1 MKICFPHKPGKG
13 GPGSFQKR
21 FENSLKSKGWDIEY
35 RSSENRPDVIFVVG
49 GTKQIFWLLKMKL
62 KKVPIIFRLDGINWL
77 HWKKK
82 VGIKNFLLAEYRNF
96 SCKIIHA
103 FIADKIIYQ
112 SDFVEHWWNISGWRK
127 RKNTSVIYNGI
138 SILNECKDLND
149 SPNKVELI
157 VLEGNIDYSPYAVK
171 LLNDLAEI
179 LKNDIKITLYGNFEF
194 IENQKKLSPLI
205 AYNGFLKF
213 EKVNDVMK
221 NKIYLS
227 LDINPACPNT
237 VIEALSSGAP
247 VVGFDTGS
255 LKELVVSDSGI
266 IVQYGSN
273 PWNLEYPDV
282 KSLAKA
288 ILKIKGNYG
297 HYSQNARKIAEKRY
311 SIEDMTEKYISVIKA
326 LLRKS

>member
-1 MKICFPHKPGKG
+1 MRICFPHAPGKG

-21 FENSLKSKGWDIEY
+21 FENSLKSRGWDIEY
-35 RSSENRPDVIFVVG
+35 KSSNIQTDLVFVVG
-49 GTKQIFWLLKMKL
+49 GTRQILWLLKMKF
-62 KKVPIIFRLDGINWL
+62 KKVPIVFRLDGINWL
-77 HWKKK
+77 HRKKK
-82 VGIKNFLLAEYRNF
+82 VGVKNFLLAEYRNF

-138 SILNECKDLND
+138 SMDNEEKELSD
-149 SPNKVELI
+149 SHPNIELL
-157 VLEGNIDYSPYAVK
+157 VLEGNIDYSPYSVK
-171 LLNDLAEI
+171 LLNDLSQI
-179 LKNDIKITLYGNFEF
+179 LKNEINITLYGNFEF
-194 IENQKKLSPLI
+194 IENQKKLLPLI
-205 AYNGFLKF
+205 KYNGFLKL
-213 EKVNDVMK
+213 ENVRKVMRD
-221 NKIYLS
+221 KIYLS